1 MWFGSLNS
9 SIRLKKSKDDLQSH
23 CPKKTFLLSWPVI
36 ISTRCLTTRNLP
48 WVCHHRITGSLY
60 GTGRTDVN
68 RLLCHRRLGCSLLCK
83 AFSLAGSVTP
93 GKAIAA
99 CITTYILY
107 PSRVASYGIILSIRS
122 ISFPSARREEDI
134 VKGIAGLLTYVKIVQ
149 TFSKNTSYL
158 GIWFDVGKI
167 NMSQRNTFNWMA
179 CYIFLLDELIDDW
192 LIILK
197 IQKRT
202 GLGYYHFWFSPTS

>member
-1 MWFGSLNS
+1 MIPCLPRIHNITTVGKEKAACDLAAW
-9 SIRLKKSKDDLQSH
+9 IAAYVSKNRKMIYSPIVRRKL
-23 CPKKTFLLSWPVI
+23 FFFSWPVI

-122 ISFPSARREEDI
+122 ISFPSARREEDS
-134 VKGIAGLLTYVKIVQ
+134 KG
-149 TFSKNTSYL
+149 NR
-158 GIWFDVGKI
+158 GIINIRENSADV
-167 NMSQRNTFNWMA
+167 F
-179 CYIFLLDELIDDW
+179 
-192 LIILK
+192 
-197 IQKRT
+197 
-202 GLGYYHFWFSPTS
+202 